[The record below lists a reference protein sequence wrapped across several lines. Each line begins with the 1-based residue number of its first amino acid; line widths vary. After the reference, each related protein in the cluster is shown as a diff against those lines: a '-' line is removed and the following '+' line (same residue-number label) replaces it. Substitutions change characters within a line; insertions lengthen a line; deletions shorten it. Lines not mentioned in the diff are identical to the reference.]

1 MKKVIGK
8 LLCKIG
14 IHKFICSLEDCIEEF
29 GFIPNDGRMPK
40 DAECERCSIKF
51 GK

>member
-29 GFIPNDGRMPK
+29 EYVPNDGRMPK
-40 DAECERCSIKF
+40 DAEYERCSIKF

>member
-29 GFIPNDGRMPK
+29 EYVPNDGRMPK
-40 DAECERCSIKF
+40 EAECKRCYIKF